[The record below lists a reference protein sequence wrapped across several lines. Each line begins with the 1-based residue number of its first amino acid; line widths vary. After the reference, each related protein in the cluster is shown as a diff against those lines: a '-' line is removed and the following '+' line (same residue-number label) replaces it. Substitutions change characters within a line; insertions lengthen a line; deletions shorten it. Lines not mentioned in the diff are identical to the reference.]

1 MSDWG
6 PVFVAVVLFIL
17 LTPGLLIQIPGHNKV
32 VEFGNFQTSGVSI
45 LVHSVIYFALMC
57 IFLLAI
63 GIHLYLGKRNRRA
76 SELLCIALI
85 CINLWETTSVHVNT
99 LFHALVNT
107 LNHVNP
113 QFNFT
118 NLPPA
123 TFFLCIPCSTSSSV
137 RASSETMADWG
148 PVLIG
153 VVLFVLLQPGL
164 LFQLPGNSKQLE
176 FGSMRTNRK
185 AIGVHTLIFFTI
197 YAILV
202 LAVHVHIYT
211 G

>member
-17 LTPGLLIQIPGHNKV
+17 LTPGLLIQIPGKSRMI
-32 VEFGNFQTSGVSI
+32 EYGNFQTSGVSI
-45 LVHSVIYFALMC
+45 LVHSVLYFALIC

-63 GIHLYLGKRNRRA
+63 G
-76 SELLCIALI
+76 
-85 CINLWETTSVHVNT
+85 VHI
-99 LFHALVNT
+99 LSCF
-107 LNHVNP
+107 
-113 QFNFT
+113 
-118 NLPPA
+118 
-123 TFFLCIPCSTSSSV
+123 ST
-137 RASSETMADWG
+137 TMADWG

-164 LFQLPGNSKQLE
+164 LFQLPGHSRPME
-176 FGSMRTNRK
+176 FGSMKTNGK
-185 AIGVHTLIFFTI
+185 SIAVHTLIFFTL
-197 YAILV
+197 YAILI